1 MRTSHAGDDS
11 EVKAVDVG
19 SPSTAHKDG
28 GNALE
33 SVNQGEVLEAER
45 GTWAVFLSHVRK
57 LAFAL
62 ISLVALVAL
71 FTILN
76 PRFLTYINWYHITQQ
91 GAVIMVLALG
101 QTFIIATA
109 GIDISQASVLALSA
123 MIAAGSMVSFGF
135 PPFLAIIASLL
146 TGVIT
151 GAAIGIAV
159 TRLRVP
165 PFIATLGMLS
175 VALGAALLLTDGS
188 PIYGLPNSY
197 LSISQGNLLAFPLMA
212 WIAVALALI
221 AAFLLNKT
229 RFGRYTLAVG
239 SNAESARRAG
249 INVERHLLYVYIL
262 GGIASAIGGIL
273 YAGYTA
279 AALPTAGQNDE
290 LFSIAAVVIGGGSLF
305 GGVGTILGSVIGALL
320 MTVLANGAQLA
331 GISPFVEEVVLGLVV
346 VAAVYV
352 DNLRR
357 RT

>member
-1 MRTSHAGDDS
+1 MKTSHRGDES
-11 EVKAVDVG
+11 EVKAA
-19 SPSTAHKDG
+19 SAR
-28 GNALE
+28 LE
-33 SVNQGEVLEAER
+33 SRTHSGSAEQQSANGSETLKVER
-45 GTWAVFLSHVRK
+45 GAWAVFLARVRK

-62 ISLVALVAL
+62 VSLAALVVL

-109 GIDISQASVLALSA
+109 GIDIAQASVLALSA
-123 MIAAGSMVSFGF
+123 MIAAGSLVNFGL
-135 PPFLAIIASLL
+135 PPFLAIIAALL
-146 TGVIT
+146 TGTVT
-151 GAAIGIAV
+151 GAAVGLAV

-165 PFIATLGMLS
+165 AFIATLGMLS
-175 VALGAALLLTDGS
+175 VALGAALLLTGGS
-188 PIYGLPNSY
+188 PIYGLPNGF
-197 LSISQGNLLAFPLMA
+197 LEISQGNVLAFPLMA
-212 WIAVALALI
+212 WIAVGLALL

-229 RFGRYTLAVG
+229 RFGRYTLAIG

-279 AALPTAGQNDE
+279 AAVPTGGQNDE

-352 DNLRR
+352 DSLRR
-357 RT
+357 RA